1 MEPIT
6 SWIEMFLCAGSTIL
20 FIAKYSGSHQWWTPP
35 LMFCSDFDEVFQKI
49 FFAELFC
56 NYDLYKI
63 DFETSFGTGF
73 RNSHYCLG
81 QGVYS
86 LQSNNFSSS
95 TVTGS
100 KKARG
105 RRKRISPPPLPVA
118 EGHQE
123 LNHDCRERWTLWGH
137 CWNSNQTSIIPKP
150 CLLTK
155 AALRLFYFRSME

>member
-105 RRKRISPPPLPVA
+105 RRKRISPPPHYQSLK
-118 EGHQE
+118 
-123 LNHDCRERWTLWGH
+123 DTK
-137 CWNSNQTSIIPKP
+137 TSIMIVENDGLYGVTVETQTRPQ
-150 CLLTK
+150 
-155 AALRLFYFRSME
+155 LFPSPVS